1 MENTLT
7 YESAYAELA
16 TIAKE
21 IETES
26 VSIDVLAQKVKRA
39 HELISFCQSRLRSTE
54 TEVAKIIAQMGKE
67 EGRGYGE
74 Q

>member
-1 MENTLT
+1 MEQTLT

-16 TIAKE
+16 AIAKE

-39 HELISFCQSRLRSTE
+39 HELIGFCQSRLRSTE

-67 EGRGYGE
+67 EGRANAG